1 MEVTKMGPRLL
12 PLLVVVALSL
22 AWVGSASAVAISL
35 SFTDL
40 IPGADVVVGGVPGV
54 GGVPPLTG
62 VPVTLVTSPELATV
76 SFGNVTG
83 SSTVLAA
90 VALTEPGS
98 SAISDLVTVSAFG
111 TLGAQVSFQ
120 SDAEAGLTIPPGILS
135 ITTFL
140 PETGLPQLALS
151 QSVSLG
157 TLLSLD
163 FAITL
168 QSDLDSGGNGL
179 APVPEP
185 ATLLLFGSS
194 LLGMGGAAWRRYR
207 HS

>member
-1 MEVTKMGPRLL
+1 MRTRLS
-12 PLLVVVALSL
+12 LLLAAVALSL
-22 AWVGSASAVAISL
+22 TGVGSASAVSISL

-40 IPGADVVVGGVPGV
+40 VPGADIVVGGVPGV

-62 VPVTLVTSPELATV
+62 VPVTVVTSPELATV

-83 SSTVLAA
+83 TSTVVAA

-98 SAISDLVTVSAFG
+98 SAISDLLTVSAFS

-120 SDAEAGLTIPPGILS
+120 SDAETGLTIPPGILS

-140 PETGLPQLALS
+140 TETGLPQIAFS
-151 QSVSLG
+151 TTILG
-157 TLLSLD
+157 NDLTIS
-163 FAITL
+163 T
-168 QSDLDSGGNGL
+168 QSDLDGL

-194 LLGMGGAAWRRYR
+194 LAGLGTLWRRYR